1 MDWGSHSYKIP
12 VCLSAFCCCCMRAAI
27 YLTHQKRNL
36 TKEFQTS
43 IIPLFGD
50 IYSLPLFLH
59 RENSDKY
66 PTDQGCFP
74 QPKKSIKYSF
84 ETIDIQNPWNLL
96 SWKTITAFPPN
107 LFNPRK
113 TWHMYLCID
122 VSKSKHKSVPFIQCI
137 KAHGCF

>member
-1 MDWGSHSYKIP
+1 MRLSQLQDSGMSFCFLLLLYARSHLLDSSKEEP
-12 VCLSAFCCCCMRAAI
+12 N
-27 YLTHQKRNL
+27 KRISNVN
-36 TKEFQTS
+36 F
-43 IIPLFGD
+43 PLFDD
-50 IYSLPLFLH
+50 IYSLPLCLH
-59 RENSDKY
+59 QENSDKY

-122 VSKSKHKSVPFIQCI
+122 VSKSKHKSVPFIKCI